1 LRVTKK
7 RRDIPKLDTG
17 FGEIWNGAII
27 AALHSVAEIIM
38 HLFLKTILLAS
49 VGVVAGCSTVKYN
62 TLEKV
67 GIHKRDILVANV
79 KDTRDAQE
87 DAQEQFQDAL
97 ERFGNIVTIEN
108 TDLKKAYNQLKDE
121 YEDSK
126 DAAEEVSDEIEDVE
140 NVAEDLF
147 KEWAEENTRY
157 TDPSLRRNSQAQLRD
172 TQANYVQMLKSMKDS
187 EASMQPVLASL
198 YDNVLY
204 LKHNLNAQAVGSLRT
219 TFNNLEGDIDILIER
234 MNQSIARSNEFIAQ
248 MN

>member
-1 LRVTKK
+1 MSLIV
-7 RRDIPKLDTG
+7 
-17 FGEIWNGAII
+17 
-27 AALHSVAEIIM
+27 
-38 HLFLKTILLAS
+38 KTLLLATLTMT
-49 VGVVAGCSTVKYN
+49 VGCSTVKYN

-67 GIHKRDILVANV
+67 GIHKRDILVSNV

-126 DAAEEVSDEIEDVE
+126 DAAEEVSDQIDDVE
-140 NVAEDLF
+140 QVADDLF
-147 KEWAEENTRY
+147 EEWAEENTAY
-157 TDPSLRRNSQAQLRD
+157 SDAVLRRNSEAKLRD
-172 TQANYVQMLKSMKDS
+172 TKARYTEMLKSMKES
-187 EASMQPVLASL
+187 EASMQPVLSSL

-219 TFNNLEGDIDILIER
+219 TFDELEGDIDILIER
-234 MNQSIARSNEFIAQ
+234 MNQSIARSNDFIAQ